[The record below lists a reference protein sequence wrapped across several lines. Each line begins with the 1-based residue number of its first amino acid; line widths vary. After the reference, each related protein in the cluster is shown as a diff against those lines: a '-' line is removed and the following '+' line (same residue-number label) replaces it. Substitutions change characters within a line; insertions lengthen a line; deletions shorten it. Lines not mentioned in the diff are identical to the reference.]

1 MRLSVEEVPATP
13 AMASMLMV
21 IHLMQ
26 RSVLRRPDTETCAV
40 RSAHASR
47 EVLDRSLSC
56 GRSVDAIGAPQRLR
70 CQLPH
75 IGASG
80 APAASNEACW
90 CATATPTGQSKPT
103 VRETP
108 FFHTVLGFAT
118 PFGSTSARHQPPPPP
133 LPAPLPYMHHVPACL
148 GVHFPSNRW
157 LLFGQLIEVFLQC
170 VLPSPAFTTPRTTKV
185 NGSRVMSLSSP
196 SKMSGDPFVQ
206 VGTGFVCTMAAT
218 HW

>member
-1 MRLSVEEVPATP
+1 MYAIKAHITEPTTLPCHTVASRRLLHSPFSVLLRRSNGQTAALVLRTVLLGCSASYSQSTSTRLRQESAVRLSVEEVPATP

-21 IHLMQ
+21 IHLLQ

-56 GRSVDAIGAPQRLR
+56 GRSVDAIGAPQQLR

-103 VRETP
+103 GRETP
-108 FFHTVLGFAT
+108 FFHTVGGAE
-118 PFGSTSARHQPPPPP
+118 AI
-133 LPAPLPYMHHVPACL
+133 
-148 GVHFPSNRW
+148 
-157 LLFGQLIEVFLQC
+157 LF
-170 VLPSPAFTTPRTTKV
+170 
-185 NGSRVMSLSSP
+185 
-196 SKMSGDPFVQ
+196 
-206 VGTGFVCTMAAT
+206 
-218 HW
+218 

>member
-1 MRLSVEEVPATP
+1 MRRSNGQTAALVLRTVLLGCSASYSQSTRLRQESAVRLSVEEVPATP

-21 IHLMQ
+21 IHLLQ

-108 FFHTVLGFAT
+108 FFHTVL
-118 PFGSTSARHQPPPPP
+118 R
-133 LPAPLPYMHHVPACL
+133 
-148 GVHFPSNRW
+148 
-157 LLFGQLIEVFLQC
+157 
-170 VLPSPAFTTPRTTKV
+170 
-185 NGSRVMSLSSP
+185 
-196 SKMSGDPFVQ
+196 DP
-206 VGTGFVCTMAAT
+206 TA
-218 HW
+218 

>member
-21 IHLMQ
+21 IHLLQ

-103 VRETP
+103 GRETP
-108 FFHTVLGFAT
+108 FFHTVGAWHGQPLNAGYAVV
-118 PFGSTSARHQPPPPP
+118 GCGAGARE
-133 LPAPLPYMHHVPACL
+133 
-148 GVHFPSNRW
+148 R
-157 LLFGQLIEVFLQC
+157 
-170 VLPSPAFTTPRTTKV
+170 
-185 NGSRVMSLSSP
+185 
-196 SKMSGDPFVQ
+196 
-206 VGTGFVCTMAAT
+206 MARFQAA
-218 HW
+218 

>member
-21 IHLMQ
+21 IHLLQ

-108 FFHTVLGFAT
+108 FSHTVQFHETEPGIMKSLGLASLIHT
-118 PFGSTSARHQPPPPP
+118 
-133 LPAPLPYMHHVPACL
+133 CL
-148 GVHFPSNRW
+148 GPSQPIFRAV
-157 LLFGQLIEVFLQC
+157 GACEV
-170 VLPSPAFTTPRTTKV
+170 
-185 NGSRVMSLSSP
+185 RV
-196 SKMSGDPFVQ
+196 
-206 VGTGFVCTMAAT
+206 
-218 HW
+218 

>member
-13 AMASMLMV
+13 AMASTLMV
-21 IHLMQ
+21 IHILQ
-26 RSVLRRPDTETCAV
+26 RSVLRRPETETCAV

-56 GRSVDAIGAPQRLR
+56 GRSVDAIGAPRRLR

-90 CATATPTGQSKPT
+90 CATAWRTGQRKPT

-108 FFHTVLGFAT
+108 FFHTVRRIVGFSGLFSATASLSATLATLPIISAASSRAADLDFFGLGMPT
-118 PFGSTSARHQPPPPP
+118 
-133 LPAPLPYMHHVPACL
+133 
-148 GVHFPSNRW
+148 
-157 LLFGQLIEVFLQC
+157 VFLRFPKPC
-170 VLPSPAFTTPRTTKV
+170 HTFAGWWLTRALIGLHSAEG
-185 NGSRVMSLSSP
+185 NASLL
-196 SKMSGDPFVQ
+196 
-206 VGTGFVCTMAAT
+206 CTMQADRAYHHT
-218 HW
+218 

>member
-1 MRLSVEEVPATP
+1 MSYVRYTRHTSPTPPHYLATRLLLLDCCTRRFRPYTVPIQWPDGSARPPNCPPRLLCIVPASTAPPGVSRRLSVEEVPATP
-13 AMASMLMV
+13 AMALMV
-21 IHLMQ
+21 MVVHILQ
-26 RSVLRRPDTETCAV
+26 RGVLRRSETEFCAV

-108 FFHTVLGFAT
+108 FFHTVKKTRIGNLLG
-118 PFGSTSARHQPPPPP
+118 GSA
-133 LPAPLPYMHHVPACL
+133 
-148 GVHFPSNRW
+148 
-157 LLFGQLIEVFLQC
+157 
-170 VLPSPAFTTPRTTKV
+170 
-185 NGSRVMSLSSP
+185 
-196 SKMSGDPFVQ
+196 SK
-206 VGTGFVCTMAAT
+206 
-218 HW
+218 

>member
-21 IHLMQ
+21 IHLLQ

-90 CATATPTGQSKPT
+90 CATATPTGQSKLT

-108 FFHTVLGFAT
+108 FFHTVGAV
-118 PFGSTSARHQPPPPP
+118 SCV
-133 LPAPLPYMHHVPACL
+133 AP
-148 GVHFPSNRW
+148 
-157 LLFGQLIEVFLQC
+157 
-170 VLPSPAFTTPRTTKV
+170 
-185 NGSRVMSLSSP
+185 
-196 SKMSGDPFVQ
+196 
-206 VGTGFVCTMAAT
+206 
-218 HW
+218 

>member
-103 VRETP
+103 GRETP
-108 FFHTVLGFAT
+108 FFHTVSFA
-118 PFGSTSARHQPPPPP
+118 GAR
-133 LPAPLPYMHHVPACL
+133 
-148 GVHFPSNRW
+148 GVS
-157 LLFGQLIEVFLQC
+157 
-170 VLPSPAFTTPRTTKV
+170 
-185 NGSRVMSLSSP
+185 
-196 SKMSGDPFVQ
+196 
-206 VGTGFVCTMAAT
+206 
-218 HW
+218 

>member
-21 IHLMQ
+21 IHLLQ

-108 FFHTVLGFAT
+108 FFHTVPVT
-118 PFGSTSARHQPPPPP
+118 ERARWRPERQR
-133 LPAPLPYMHHVPACL
+133 
-148 GVHFPSNRW
+148 NRAHW
-157 LLFGQLIEVFLQC
+157 AIC
-170 VLPSPAFTTPRTTKV
+170 RK
-185 NGSRVMSLSSP
+185 SSP
-196 SKMSGDPFVQ
+196 ISELSRLILSN
-206 VGTGFVCTMAAT
+206 
-218 HW
+218 

>member
-21 IHLMQ
+21 IHLLQ
-26 RSVLRRPDTETCAV
+26 RSMLRRPDTETCAV

-103 VRETP
+103 GRETP
-108 FFHTVLGFAT
+108 FFHTVLFDETVSVNLTEICQTRAETRINFMFDET
-118 PFGSTSARHQPPPPP
+118 PDS
-133 LPAPLPYMHHVPACL
+133 
-148 GVHFPSNRW
+148 
-157 LLFGQLIEVFLQC
+157 
-170 VLPSPAFTTPRTTKV
+170 
-185 NGSRVMSLSSP
+185 SL
-196 SKMSGDPFVQ
+196 
-206 VGTGFVCTMAAT
+206 
-218 HW
+218 

>member
-1 MRLSVEEVPATP
+1 MARRQRLSSELSSSAALHRTRRAQLRQESAVRLSVEEVPATP
-13 AMASMLMV
+13 AMASTLMV
-21 IHLMQ
+21 IHILQ
-26 RSVLRRPDTETCAV
+26 RSVLRRPETETCAV

-90 CATATPTGQSKPT
+90 CATAWRTGQRKPT

-108 FFHTVLGFAT
+108 FFHTVVETHSPLRQLRG
-118 PFGSTSARHQPPPPP
+118 PTSHDAFVLSYGRQ
-133 LPAPLPYMHHVPACL
+133 
-148 GVHFPSNRW
+148 R
-157 LLFGQLIEVFLQC
+157 QLE
-170 VLPSPAFTTPRTTKV
+170 
-185 NGSRVMSLSSP
+185 
-196 SKMSGDPFVQ
+196 Q
-206 VGTGFVCTMAAT
+206 VTV
-218 HW
+218 

>member
-21 IHLMQ
+21 IHLLQ
-26 RSVLRRPDTETCAV
+26 RSMLRRPDTETCAV

-80 APAASNEACW
+80 APAASNEASW
-90 CATATPTGQSKPT
+90 CAPATIQ
-103 VRETP
+103 VRARRPDAGRNIFTP
-108 FFHTVLGFAT
+108 CAD
-118 PFGSTSARHQPPPPP
+118 A
-133 LPAPLPYMHHVPACL
+133 
-148 GVHFPSNRW
+148 
-157 LLFGQLIEVFLQC
+157 
-170 VLPSPAFTTPRTTKV
+170 
-185 NGSRVMSLSSP
+185 
-196 SKMSGDPFVQ
+196 
-206 VGTGFVCTMAAT
+206 
-218 HW
+218 

>member
-103 VRETP
+103 GRETP
-108 FFHTVLGFAT
+108 FFHTVCRIRPAV
-118 PFGSTSARHQPPPPP
+118 AR
-133 LPAPLPYMHHVPACL
+133 L
-148 GVHFPSNRW
+148 GVN
-157 LLFGQLIEVFLQC
+157 GY
-170 VLPSPAFTTPRTTKV
+170 SPAHT
-185 NGSRVMSLSSP
+185 
-196 SKMSGDPFVQ
+196 
-206 VGTGFVCTMAAT
+206 
-218 HW
+218 

>member
-21 IHLMQ
+21 IHLLQ

-108 FFHTVLGFAT
+108 FFHTVSIG
-118 PFGSTSARHQPPPPP
+118 GSAERSGPLDWKAMVMGSNPPW
-133 LPAPLPYMHHVPACL
+133 
-148 GVHFPSNRW
+148 STT
-157 LLFGQLIEVFLQC
+157 C
-170 VLPSPAFTTPRTTKV
+170 VCFWQ
-185 NGSRVMSLSSP
+185 GSYFKRIFFSFSL
-196 SKMSGDPFVQ
+196 
-206 VGTGFVCTMAAT
+206 
-218 HW
+218 

>member
-108 FFHTVLGFAT
+108 WLELRRLPRLQSHF
-118 PFGSTSARHQPPPPP
+118 PPP
-133 LPAPLPYMHHVPACL
+133 LSDFRA
-148 GVHFPSNRW
+148 GR
-157 LLFGQLIEVFLQC
+157 LINFHRLYD
-170 VLPSPAFTTPRTTKV
+170 
-185 NGSRVMSLSSP
+185 GSKRSY
-196 SKMSGDPFVQ
+196 
-206 VGTGFVCTMAAT
+206 
-218 HW
+218 

>member
-108 FFHTVLGFAT
+108 FFHTVSSHSSGE
-118 PFGSTSARHQPPPPP
+118 GP
-133 LPAPLPYMHHVPACL
+133 LKNCCAV
-148 GVHFPSNRW
+148 
-157 LLFGQLIEVFLQC
+157 
-170 VLPSPAFTTPRTTKV
+170 
-185 NGSRVMSLSSP
+185 
-196 SKMSGDPFVQ
+196 D
-206 VGTGFVCTMAAT
+206 
-218 HW
+218 

>member
-103 VRETP
+103 VRGTP
-108 FFHTVLGFAT
+108 FFHTVW
-118 PFGSTSARHQPPPPP
+118 PHRSAPPAQQRQAAPETRAAL
-133 LPAPLPYMHHVPACL
+133 LPR
-148 GVHFPSNRW
+148 G
-157 LLFGQLIEVFLQC
+157 GG
-170 VLPSPAFTTPRTTKV
+170 AFTRISTLFSAGP
-185 NGSRVMSLSSP
+185 
-196 SKMSGDPFVQ
+196 
-206 VGTGFVCTMAAT
+206 
-218 HW
+218 

>member
-1 MRLSVEEVPATP
+1 MARRQRLSSELSSSAALHRTRRARLRQESAVRLSVEEVPATP

-90 CATATPTGQSKPT
+90 CATAWRTGQRKPT

-108 FFHTVLGFAT
+108 FFHTV
-118 PFGSTSARHQPPPPP
+118 
-133 LPAPLPYMHHVPACL
+133 
-148 GVHFPSNRW
+148 
-157 LLFGQLIEVFLQC
+157 
-170 VLPSPAFTTPRTTKV
+170 
-185 NGSRVMSLSSP
+185 
-196 SKMSGDPFVQ
+196 
-206 VGTGFVCTMAAT
+206 
-218 HW
+218 

>member
-108 FFHTVLGFAT
+108 FLHTVPALSKIKQGQVHIAPRGGEVKQRTLQSLGGA
-118 PFGSTSARHQPPPPP
+118 
-133 LPAPLPYMHHVPACL
+133 V
-148 GVHFPSNRW
+148 
-157 LLFGQLIEVFLQC
+157 
-170 VLPSPAFTTPRTTKV
+170 
-185 NGSRVMSLSSP
+185 
-196 SKMSGDPFVQ
+196 
-206 VGTGFVCTMAAT
+206 
-218 HW
+218 

>member
-1 MRLSVEEVPATP
+1 MLSPAPPRSRGGVRTRESCVRVGISIVPVPCVIPSHCRVYRVGRGSSFLLYWDRSLRSRTLVRRRLVPSALLVDATAFERPATP

-103 VRETP
+103 GRETP
-108 FFHTVLGFAT
+108 FFHTVGGAE
-118 PFGSTSARHQPPPPP
+118 AI
-133 LPAPLPYMHHVPACL
+133 
-148 GVHFPSNRW
+148 
-157 LLFGQLIEVFLQC
+157 LF
-170 VLPSPAFTTPRTTKV
+170 
-185 NGSRVMSLSSP
+185 
-196 SKMSGDPFVQ
+196 
-206 VGTGFVCTMAAT
+206 
-218 HW
+218 